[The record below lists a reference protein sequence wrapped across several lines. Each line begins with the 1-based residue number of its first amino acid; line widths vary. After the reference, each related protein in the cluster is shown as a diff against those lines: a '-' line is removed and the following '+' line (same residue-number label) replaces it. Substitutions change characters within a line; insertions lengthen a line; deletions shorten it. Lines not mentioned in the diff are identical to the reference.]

1 MYVSRSMRAT
11 RLVSL
16 LLLLQLRGQLT
27 AAELA
32 AHFGVSIRTIHRDV
46 ESLGA
51 AGVPV
56 EALRGP
62 AGGYRLSGGYRTKLT
77 GLTAAEAEALFVA
90 PAPAAELGLGGVLTN
105 ARLKVLSALPP
116 DLQERASRAERYFH
130 LDTRGWFRAEDTVPH
145 LPTIAAATW
154 QGRRLRARYREGS
167 RVVQRTLDPL
177 GLVLKG
183 GAWYLVAHRSAGMRV
198 YRVSRF
204 ASVRVREEGFER
216 PEGFELASYW
226 DEWSRSFEASRP
238 QVEVKIR
245 ASELVRRFLPGEL
258 LGEDG
263 VYVVGFE
270 NLDEAFRELL
280 KFGPDAE
287 VLEPAELRE
296 RVATAAGEVAALY
309 GA

>member
-1 MYVSRSMRAT
+1 MRAT

-154 QGRRLRARYREGS
+154 QGRRLSARYREGS

-216 PEGFELASYW
+216 PEGFELAPYW
-226 DEWSRSFEASRP
+226 DEWSRSFESSRP
-238 QVEVKIR
+238 QVEVKVR

-258 LGEDG
+258 HGEHG
-263 VYVVGFE
+263 VYVVSFE

>member
-1 MYVSRSMRAT
+1 MRAT

-32 AHFGVSIRTIHRDV
+32 GHFEVSIRTIHRDV
-46 ESLGA
+46 EALGA

-56 EALRGP
+56 EAVRGP
-62 AGGYRLSGGYRTKLT
+62 AGGYRLAGGYRTKLT

-90 PAPAAELGLGGVLTN
+90 PAPAAELGLGGLLTN
-105 ARLKVLSALPP
+105 ARLKVMSALPAE
-116 DLQERASRAERYFH
+116 LQERASRAERYFH

-154 QGRRLRARYREGS
+154 RGRRLSARYREGPK
-167 RVVQRTLDPL
+167 VVQRTLDPL

-204 ASVRVREEGFER
+204 ASVRVRDDGFER
-216 PEGFELASYW
+216 PEGFELAGYW
-226 DEWSRSFEASRP
+226 DEWSRTFETSLPR
-238 QVEVKIR
+238 VEVKLR
-245 ASELVRRFLPGEL
+245 ASELARRFLPADLQG
-258 LGEDG
+258 GDG
-263 VYVVGFE
+263 VYVVGFQSLE
-270 NLDEAFRELL
+270 DAFRELL

-296 RVATAAGEVAALY
+296 RIAATAREVAGLY
-309 GA
+309 KT

>member
-1 MYVSRSMRAT
+1 MRAT

-32 AHFGVSIRTIHRDV
+32 AHFEVSIRTIHRDV

-154 QGRRLRARYREGS
+154 QGRRLSARYREGS

-216 PEGFELASYW
+216 PEGLELASYW

-258 LGEDG
+258 HGEDG
-263 VYVVGFE
+263 VYVVRFE

-287 VLEPAELRE
+287 VLEPTELRE

-309 GA
+309 RA

>member
-1 MYVSRSMRAT
+1 MRAT

-32 AHFGVSIRTIHRDV
+32 AHFEVSIRTIHRDV

-77 GLTAAEAEALFVA
+77 GLTASEAEALFVA

-154 QGRRLRARYREGS
+154 QGRRLSARYREGS

-258 LGEDG
+258 HGGEDG

-287 VLEPAELRE
+287 VLEPAGLRE